1 SLVAQVATIG
11 RKLRTTS
18 FTDGVRVVATASNGT
33 ALSDWNDWIDDALEA
48 ISSQRLEK
56 VVAARFAEFT
66 VTRPLSTAHTLHSL
80 ASRHPD
86 STRFAFF
93 RGGSVFLGA
102 TPERLIAKRGT
113 NVETEALAGTVR
125 RRDAAVGGDSTLDF
139 GPKEHK
145 EHSPVLARILAAP

>member
-1 SLVAQVATIG
+1 HYGAETTRTQAWFCLHLTPKDLPHLDSLVAQVATIG

-86 STRFAFF
+86 S
-93 RGGSVFLGA
+93 
-102 TPERLIAKRGT
+102 
-113 NVETEALAGTVR
+113 
-125 RRDAAVGGDSTLDF
+125 
-139 GPKEHK
+139 
-145 EHSPVLARILAAP
+145 